1 MSFTKC
7 VPALVPSVTQ
17 SSVPVLVSCAGK
29 KSRRPTG
36 VTPPV
41 VPCSSVCLSP
51 YWVTLGDLSA
61 PEFVES
67 DLVQWMDPQFR
78 KLLVA
83 HVVDV
88 HDPSIECAPPRS
100 PR

>member
-1 MSFTKC
+1 ML
-7 VPALVPSVTQ
+7 VALRLEEAVRLEQEVEL
-17 SSVPVLVSCAGK
+17 VL
-29 KSRRPTG
+29 
-36 VTPPV
+36 
-41 VPCSSVCLSP
+41 LSP
-51 YWVTLGDLSA
+51 VSPSPDWVRLEKVNLSA
-61 PEFVES
+61 PELIES